1 MGYSHTSQI
10 NYRMYLFTSEH
21 VTILR
26 CTWHWPTRCREAQ
39 WCRQPCTVPPTW
51 PKTENQKPQW
61 TAKSEKKNV
70 RKYDLII
77 VITCYCYSHWY
88 IYIYTH
94 VSDSL
99 FASIFWGRWE
109 LFPKSKL
116 GRGFPA
122 ALPPASL
129 ASTIRVRSHLN
140 DHCFGK
146 NQDFIVLF
154 EHQKM
159 MGAVERKVSE
169 KNDGKKCWAGSDPMW
184 KMVVEVPSFENR
196 LAMDK
201 KRDKNIQKTSI
212 YIQWL
217 HIQLRIVEL
226 FLKHWGIPSRHS
238 GEFRFPWCWL
248 HMVRYP
254 ILLVIEPWFPH
265 HLPSQ
270 KKL

>member
-26 CTWHWPTRCREAQ
+26 CTWHWPTRCKEAQ

-61 TAKSEKKNV
+61 TAKSEKKTSENMIWLLLLHV
-70 RKYDLII
+70 IAILID
-77 VITCYCYSHWY
+77 

-169 KNDGKKCWAGSDPMW
+169 KKRW
-184 KMVVEVPSFENR
+184 KEVLGRIRSHV
-196 LAMDK
+196 
-201 KRDKNIQKTSI
+201 KNGRWSPIFWKSTGNGQKTWQKHSKDLYLYPVTSYSI
-212 YIQWL
+212 ADCRAFSETL
-217 HIQLRIVEL
+217 
-226 FLKHWGIPSRHS
+226 RHS
-238 GEFRFPWCWL
+238 KSPFWRIPVS
-248 HMVRYP
+248 MVL
-254 ILLVIEPWFPH
+254 IAH
-265 HLPSQ
+265 G
-270 KKL
+270 

>member
-21 VTILR
+21 VTTLR

-61 TAKSEKKNV
+61 TAKSEKKTV

-77 VITCYCYSHWY
+77 VITCYYYSHWY
-88 IYIYTH
+88 IYIYTY

-99 FASIFWGRWE
+99 FDSIFWGRWE

-169 KNDGKKCWAGSDPMW
+169 KTDGKKCWAGSDPMW

-196 LAMDK
+196 PG
-201 KRDKNIQKTSI
+201 NGQKTWQKHSKDLYLYPMTSYSI
-212 YIQWL
+212 TDCRAFSETL
-217 HIQLRIVEL
+217 
-226 FLKHWGIPSRHS
+226 RHS
-238 GEFRFPWCWL
+238 KSPFWRIPVS
-248 HMVRYP
+248 MVL
-254 ILLVIEPWFPH
+254 IAH
-265 HLPSQ
+265 G
-270 KKL
+270 

>member
-1 MGYSHTSQI
+1 MSPLSGAHGIGQQDAGKHSDADNLVRCHQHGRRLKIKSRNGQPS
-10 NYRMYLFTSEH
+10 RKKKTSENMIWLLLLH
-21 VTILR
+21 VITILI
-26 CTWHWPTRCREAQ
+26 
-39 WCRQPCTVPPTW
+39 
-51 PKTENQKPQW
+51 
-61 TAKSEKKNV
+61 
-70 RKYDLII
+70 D
-77 VITCYCYSHWY
+77 
-88 IYIYTH
+88 IYIYTY

-99 FASIFWGRWE
+99 FDSIFWGRWE

-169 KNDGKKCWAGSDPMW
+169 KTDGKKCWAGSDPMW

-196 LAMDK
+196 PG
-201 KRDKNIQKTSI
+201 NGQKTWQKHSKDLYLYPMTSYSI
-212 YIQWL
+212 TDCRAFSETL
-217 HIQLRIVEL
+217 
-226 FLKHWGIPSRHS
+226 RHS
-238 GEFRFPWCWL
+238 KSPFWRIPVS
-248 HMVRYP
+248 MVL
-254 ILLVIEPWFPH
+254 IAH
-265 HLPSQ
+265 G
-270 KKL
+270 

>member
-1 MGYSHTSQI
+1 MSPFSGAHGIGQQDAGKHSDAD
-10 NYRMYLFTSEH
+10 NL
-21 VTILR
+21 VR
-26 CTWHWPTRCREAQ
+26 CHQHGRRLKIKSRNGQPSRKKK
-39 WCRQPCTVPPTW
+39 RQKIW
-51 PKTENQKPQW
+51 
-61 TAKSEKKNV
+61 S
-70 RKYDLII
+70 D
-77 VITCYCYSHWY
+77 YCYYMLLLFSL